1 MTSNRFSFP
10 ETTPTNTL
18 SNTNSTNRPVVDPS
32 VHPGMGANL
41 FDDEC
46 SFRVWAPN
54 AIAVSVCIWRDGQM
68 SQVSLAPEPSNPSYW
83 SVDVAD
89 VLASQCYQFLIENKG
104 GDATNPGGIVARVNA
119 YARQVES
126 AEDNAKGIVVDWQ
139 QEWSEFA
146 TPKFDDLIIYQAHVG
161 SFAGLH
167 DCINIPTYATFANF
181 QTKLGY
187 IRELG
192 FNALQLLPISQ
203 VDGVDSEGYGATNLF
218 APHNGYGTP
227 AELRSLVDAAHCHG
241 LAVIF
246 DVVYHHASTGHNHYW
261 QYDGNTT
268 DDGGIYFE
276 DPFGYEPAR
285 DEDGRSFAHWKSE
298 VQNFLLDHARMLL
311 NEYHGDG
318 LRFDMAHSLTWD
330 CTQYIIAG
338 LRENPYWR
346 DKYLIAEWTG
356 EQQDR
361 WGKVIRELGFNAI
374 WSMADPFAYRR
385 AANGENALG
394 ELKSFIGFLGFD
406 APWNFVRYL
415 LGSHDQIADSGSG
428 NQHENRYF
436 VELFGGRDNWY
447 TRAKA
452 RLGWALNVAIPGTP
466 MLFMGSECHHW
477 GYWWPNPDRNP
488 ATSEH
493 RFNWAIAGDPIG
505 APMQHLVRDVNS
517 LRWNNPALRSSTLQ
531 FIHEDCTNTV
541 LAFKR
546 WHEFGNIVMVVVNL
560 SDHQWQNCD
569 YGIHMGGEIGQWEE
583 IFNSQAPQYDG
594 WNDSG
599 NYGYNLRVQGDGKL
613 YINLPKWSVLM
624 FTKQ

>member
-1 MTSNRFSFP
+1 MSRSEQSITVN
-10 ETTPTNTL
+10 
-18 SNTNSTNRPVVDPS
+18 PS
-32 VHPGMGANL
+32 IHPGMGANL
-41 FDDEC
+41 FDDGC

-54 AIAVSVCIWRDGQM
+54 AIAVSVRIWHSERM
-68 SQVSLAPEPSNPSYW
+68 SQVLLVPEPSNSSYW

-89 VLASQCYQFLIENKG
+89 VVANQPYQFLIENKG
-104 GDATNPGGIVARVNA
+104 GDATNPGSTVSRVDA

-126 AEDNAKGIVVDWQ
+126 AEDNARGIVIDWQ

-146 TPKFDDLIIYQAHVG
+146 TPKFDNLIIYQAHVG

-167 DCINIPTYATFANF
+167 DHLNIPTYATFADF

-192 FNALQLLPISQ
+192 FNALQLLPIAQ
-203 VDGVDSEGYGATNLF
+203 VDGVDNEGYGATNLF
-218 APHNGYGTP
+218 APHNGYGSP
-227 AELRSLVDAAHCHG
+227 ADLRLLVDAAHSHG

-246 DVVYHHASTGHNHYW
+246 DVVYHHVSTHHNHYW

-276 DPFGYEPAR
+276 DPFRYEPER

-298 VQNFLLDHARMLL
+298 VQNLLLDNARMLL
-311 NEYHGDG
+311 HEYRGDG

-330 CTQYIIAG
+330 CTKHIIAG
-338 LRENPYWR
+338 LRANPYWR

-356 EQQDR
+356 DRQDR
-361 WGKVIRELGFNAI
+361 WSNAIRELGFDAV
-374 WSMADPFAYRR
+374 WSIPDPFAYRH
-385 AANGENALG
+385 AANGENAIG
-394 ELKSFIGFLGFD
+394 ELKSFIGWMGFD
-406 APWNFVRYL
+406 HPWNFVRYL
-415 LGSHDQIADSGSG
+415 LGSHDQIADASSG
-428 NQHENRYF
+428 NQREHRYF

-447 TRAKA
+447 ARAKA
-452 RLGWALNVAIPGTP
+452 RLGWALNIAIPGTP

-477 GYWWPNPDRNP
+477 GYWWPNPDQNP

-493 RFNWAIAGDPIG
+493 RFDWAIAGDAI
-505 APMQHLVRDVNS
+505 ASPMRNLVRDANWV
-517 LRWNNPALRSSTLQ
+517 RWNNPALRSSTLQ
-531 FIHEDCTNTV
+531 FIHEDRENTV

-546 WHEFGNIVMVVVNL
+546 WHEGGNIVMVVVNL
-560 SDHQWQNCD
+560 SDRQWQDFD
-569 YGIHMGGEIGQWEE
+569 YGIHMGAETGRWEE

-599 NYGYNLRVQGDGKL
+599 NYGPNLRVHGEGKL
-613 YINLPKWSVLM
+613 YINLPKWSILI
-624 FTKQ
+624 FRKQ

>member
-1 MTSNRFSFP
+1 M
-10 ETTPTNTL
+10 NTL
-18 SNTNSTNRPVVDPS
+18 SNTNLTNRLVVAPS

-68 SQVSLAPEPSNPSYW
+68 SQVSLAPEPSNSSYW
-83 SVDVAD
+83 SVDVTG
-89 VLASQCYQFLIENKG
+89 VVASQCYQFLIENKG
-104 GDATNPGGIVARVNA
+104 GDATNPGGTVARVNA

-139 QEWSEFA
+139 QEWCEFA

-181 QTKLGY
+181 KTKLGY

-311 NEYHGDG
+311 NEYRGDG

-374 WSMADPFAYRR
+374 WSMASPFAYRR

-406 APWNFVRYL
+406 HPWNFVRYL
-415 LGSHDQIADSGSG
+415 LGSHDQIADSDSG

-447 TRAKA
+447 ARAKA

-531 FIHEDCTNTV
+531 FIHEDPTNTV

-560 SDHQWQNCD
+560 SDRQWQNCD